1 MGLGGQRRLAGVCA
15 IGGRGDRGA
24 GSIEDV
30 EAEVAAAFD
39 PFVVLFSKHGSDEAD
54 DGRTVG
60 EDADD
65 VGAPSDFFVE
75 SFLGLLD
82 NFGARSVW
90 GGTRRRCRNP
100 ADWR

>member
-1 MGLGGQRRLAGVCA
+1 MGIGGQRRCAGVCA

-30 EAEVAAAFD
+30 EAEVSAAFD
-39 PFVVLFSKHGSDEAD
+39 PFVVLFSEHGSDEAD

-65 VGAPSDFFVE
+65 VGAPSDFLVE
-75 SFLGLLD
+75 SFFYPAFGGGSTRCVGLG
-82 NFGARSVW
+82 FSGQVV
-90 GGTRRRCRNP
+90 GGGR
-100 ADWR
+100 